1 MASKY
6 AYAAQ
11 KALRQIGKP
20 AKIDEIWAVVEED
33 IGLEQNSQE
42 PKQTLRNEIRK
53 NCGTVNHVA
62 QGNAYLM
69 FTNPRRGFYG
79 LTEWDGKTPL
89 EPLEANPTNDVT
101 SVTDSPVLSPLPE
114 EIPDKD
120 LYIEGASIKIRVNY
134 YERDPRARQACIN
147 HWGTSC
153 AVCHM
158 SFGRKY
164 GALGQG
170 FIHIHHLIPLS
181 GLGEDYAIYLI
192 SELRP
197 VCPNCHAMLHKRIPQ
212 LQIEELQE
220 LLMPGSDGEIPH

>member
-1 MASKY
+1 V
-6 AYAAQ
+6 
-11 KALRQIGKP
+11 I
-20 AKIDEIWAVVEED
+20 EED
-33 IGLEQNSQE
+33 IGLEQKGQE

-89 EPLEANPTNDVT
+89 EQLEENQTNDIT
-101 SVTDSPVLSPLPE
+101 FVTDSRVVPLLPE
-114 EIPDKD
+114 EIPDTD
-120 LYIEGASIKIRVNY
+120 LFIEGASLEIRVNS
-134 YERDPRARQACIN
+134 YERDSRARQACIN
-147 HWGTSC
+147 HWDTSC

-164 GALGQG
+164 GGLGQG
-170 FIHIHHLIPLS
+170 FIHVHHLIPLPD
-181 GLGEDYAIYLI
+181 LGEDYAVNPI
-192 SELRP
+192 SDLRP
-197 VCPNCHAMLHKRIPQ
+197 VCPNCHAMLHKRNPP

-220 LLMPGSDGEIPH
+220 LLRPGSDGEQPH